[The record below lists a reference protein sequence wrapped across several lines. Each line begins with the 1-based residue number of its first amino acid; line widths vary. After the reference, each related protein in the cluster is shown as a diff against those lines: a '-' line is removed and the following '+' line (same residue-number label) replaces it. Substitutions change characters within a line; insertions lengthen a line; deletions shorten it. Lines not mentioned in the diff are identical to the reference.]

1 MLGLGS
7 SIISGTVLSGI
18 SSPLDLGDLNLY
30 YDFSTTTGSNGATI
44 DTFAN
49 AGTSGSDYDLT
60 AHATSSKRPTIDTST
75 LGIRSAQFTN
85 DRFTT
90 DNVYV
95 TTGETF
101 TIFYIMKKGSVSA
114 NDAWVT
120 GTEGTPANELRH
132 ATARA
137 LQIQCNGEVDSDSDN
152 SILTL
157 NPDDTN
163 GGTSNVTLDTDTH
176 LFIWT
181 KTAGETVNV
190 YQDTAFIATGTHP
203 TDGDETTN
211 FRIENL
217 GEENDGGA
225 SLEAHI
231 GEFGIYNKVLS
242 ADEITQLQTLLIAKW
257 SL

>member
-18 SSPLDLGDLNLY
+18 GSPLDLGDLNLY

-44 DTFAN
+44 NTFAN

-60 AHATSSKRPTIDTST
+60 AHSTSSKRPTIDTST
-75 LGIRSAQFTN
+75 LSKRSAQFTN

-101 TIFYIMKKGSVSA
+101 TIFYIMKKGTISA
-114 NDAWVT
+114 NDAWLT
-120 GTEGTPANELRH
+120 GTEGSPINQLKH
-132 ATARA
+132 GSHRA
-137 LQIQCNGEVDSDSDN
+137 LIIQCNGEVDSDSDN
-152 SILTL
+152 SSLTIFT
-157 NPDDTN
+157 DDTN
-163 GGTSNVTLDTDTH
+163 GGTSNVTMDTDTH

-181 KTAGETVNV
+181 KTADETVNV
-190 YQDTAFIATGTHP
+190 YQDTAFITTGTHP

-242 ADEITQLQTLLIAKW
+242 AGEITQLQTFLIDKW
-257 SL
+257 GL